1 MIKRCSIILLFI
13 YSLLYTSLEAQFLNL
28 QIRVEPEL
36 SATVE
41 QNLDF
46 GNIVTGT
53 GQSVINLGDVNMG
66 IFNIR
71 AYYTQNVFITLD
83 TPDALYHQNPSVAD
97 NIPIS
102 LSIAYDNSATPS
114 ASNATLLNN
123 NQGFLAIHSQ
133 TEFENINQAEVWQN
147 LELYVYGYIEV
158 GNVTNGNYSGQVV
171 LNVEYD

>member
-1 MIKRCSIILLFI
+1 MIKWVFI
-13 YSLLYTSLEAQFLNL
+13 TSLVVASLKPNLLQAQFLNL

-41 QNLDF
+41 QDLNF
-46 GNIVTGT
+46 GDIITGT
-53 GQSVINLGDVNMG
+53 GPSYINLGDINMG

-83 TPDALYHQNPSVAD
+83 TPTALIHQNPAILD
-97 NIPIS
+97 EIPIS
-102 LSIAYDNSATPS
+102 LSIAYDNANLPS
-114 ASNATLLNN
+114 PQNATVLNN
-123 NQGFLAIHSQ
+123 NQGFLAIHAE
-133 TEFENINQAEVWQN
+133 TEFANPAQSEVWQN

-158 GNVTNGNYSGQVV
+158 GNIADGNYSGQVI